1 MDDTLK
7 EAVSVVITYAVVGA
21 VGFRQA
27 RRIRKHL
34 RTQTWVL
41 LVVGVG
47 SVGYLL
53 TNARLITIFGFTV
66 YVSWVLQA
74 FMLGLL
80 IGVVFREFRKG
91 FQTRTH

>member
-1 MDDTLK
+1 MDEAFK
-7 EAVSVVITYAVVGA
+7 EAISVVMTYGVVGA
-21 VGFRQA
+21 IGFTQA
-27 RRIRKHL
+27 RRIRKPV
-34 RTQTWVL
+34 RMQTWVL

-53 TNARLITIFGFTV
+53 TSARLISMYGFTV

-80 IGVVFREFRKG
+80 IGVMVREMRKG
-91 FQTRTH
+91 HRPRVQ